1 MSPNLPSLEFEP
13 AMTGEHRTIFGRQST
28 SLIAIGSV
36 SALALAVAL
45 GLAIDA
51 PSTAQPIAPVPQ
63 IAPTMPSSLADLVER
78 VSPAVVSIQVKERA
92 SVTANRDFPNLDDLP
107 EQFRRFFDRDQM
119 PRFRNLPRPAAEGSG
134 FIIDA
139 AGYIVTNNHVID
151 GGESFEVTLTD
162 GTKLEAKLVGT
173 DQATDVA
180 LIKVETNR
188 TLPYVEFADDSKVR
202 VGDWVVAVGNPF
214 GLGGTVT
221 AGIVSARG
229 RSVGNGPYT
238 DYLQIDAP
246 INQGNSGGPAF
257 DLTGKV
263 IGVNSIIV
271 SPTGGNV
278 GIGFAIPASTVQR
291 VVGDLRQHGVV
302 TRGWLG
308 VQIQSLDDDL
318 AASVGLSKAE
328 GAIIATVEKDSPA
341 EKAGF
346 KPGDV
351 VTKLNG
357 EVIKSSRELARMV
370 ANLAPGSKAEFV
382 VWRGESET
390 TLTAE
395 VTRRKSDPQQAAL
408 TGQDGG
414 TETLGLSLAELSPS
428 LKQRYGIDDDSAIGS
443 VVVTSVEPGS
453 EAAEK
458 GFQPGDIVLD
468 ANGKPVATAKDV
480 QTAIDEARTAGKD
493 AVLFRVAR
501 DGAPR
506 FVALKVKQS

>member
-1 MSPNLPSLEFEP
+1 MPSLEIEP
-13 AMTGEHRTIFGRQST
+13 AMSGEPRTIFARQST
-28 SLIAIGSV
+28 SLVAIGAV

-51 PSTAQPIAPVPQ
+51 PSTAEPITPVPQ
-63 IAPTMPSSLADLVER
+63 AGQVAPGMPNSLADLVER

-92 SVTANRDFPNLDDLP
+92 SVTSNRDFPNLDDLP
-107 EQFRRFFDRDQM
+107 EQFRRFFDQDQFPRFRQM
-119 PRFRNLPRPAAEGSG
+119 PRRIAEGSG
-134 FIIDA
+134 FIIDST
-139 AGYIVTNNHVID
+139 GYIVTNNHVVD
-151 GGESFEVTLTD
+151 GGESFEITLTD
-162 GTKLEAKLVGT
+162 GTKLDAKLVGT
-173 DQATDVA
+173 DKATDVA
-180 LIKVETNR
+180 LIKVETTR

-229 RSVGNGPYT
+229 RSVGDGPYT

-257 DLTGKV
+257 DLTGRV

-291 VVGDLRQHGVV
+291 VVADLREHGVV

-328 GAIIATVEKDSPA
+328 GAIVSSVEKGSPA

-357 EVIKSSRELARMV
+357 EIVKTSRELARMV
-370 ANLAPGSKAEFV
+370 ANLSPGSKAEFT
-382 VWRGESET
+382 VWRSGAET

-395 VTRRKSDPQQAAL
+395 VTRRANDPQQAAL
-408 TGQDGG
+408 TGEDGG
-414 TETLGLSLAELSPS
+414 TSTLGLSLADLSPS
-428 LKQRYGIDDDSAIGS
+428 LKQRYGIDDEAATGS
-443 VVVTSVEPGS
+443 VVVTAVAPGS

-458 GFQPGDIVLD
+458 GFQPGDIVLE
-468 ANGKPVATAKDV
+468 ANGKAVAAARDV
-480 QTAIDEARTAGKD
+480 QTAIDEAKSAGKD
-493 AVLFRVAR
+493 AVLFRVSR

-506 FVALKVKQS
+506 FVALKIKES

>member
-1 MSPNLPSLEFEP
+1 MSGEP
-13 AMTGEHRTIFGRQST
+13 RTIFARQST

-63 IAPTMPSSLADLVER
+63 VAPNMPSSLADLVER
-78 VSPAVVSIQVKERA
+78 VSPAVVSIEVKERA
-92 SVTANRDFPNLDDLP
+92 SVTSNRDFPNLDDLP
-107 EQFRRFFDRDQM
+107 EQFRRFFDEDQI
-119 PRFRNLPRPAAEGSG
+119 PRFRRLPRPAAEGSG
-134 FIIDA
+134 FVIDQT
-139 AGYIVTNNHVID
+139 GYIVTNNHVID

-173 DQATDVA
+173 DKATDVA
-180 LIKVETNR
+180 LIKVETDR
-188 TLPYVEFADDSKVR
+188 PLPYVEFADDSKVR

-229 RSVGNGPYT
+229 RSVGDGPYT
-238 DYLQIDAP
+238 DYIQIDAP

-257 DLTGKV
+257 DLNGRV

-291 VVGDLRQHGVV
+291 VVADLREHGVV

-308 VQIQSLDDDL
+308 VQIQSLDQDL

-328 GAIIATVEKDSPA
+328 GAIVSTVEKDSPA

-351 VTKLNG
+351 ITKLNG
-357 EVIKSSRELARMV
+357 EVVKTSRDLARMV
-370 ANLAPGSKAEFV
+370 ANLAPGAKAEFS
-382 VWRGESET
+382 VWRAGSET

-395 VTRRKSDPQQAAL
+395 VTRRKGDPQQASFS
-408 TGQDGG
+408 GDDSSS
-414 TETLGLSLAELSPS
+414 TETLGLSLADLSPS
-428 LKQRYGIDDDSAIGS
+428 LKQRFGIDEDDATGS
-443 VVVTSVEPGS
+443 VVVTSVVPGS
-453 EAAEK
+453 EASEK
-458 GFQPGDIVLD
+458 GFQPGDIILE
-468 ANGKPVATAKDV
+468 ANGKTVSTARDV
-480 QTAIDEARTAGKD
+480 QTAIDEAKTAGKD

-501 DGAPR
+501 EGAPR